1 METIYGNGITF
12 KIKQEVDGWWSIYEE
27 HPITHELIPVI
38 QAKDKAHALSY
49 IHFVE
54 RPNVPFNIL

>member
-1 METIYGNGITF
+1 MERIYGNGIIF
-12 KIKQEVDGWWSIYEE
+12 KIAQNDDGWWSVWEE

-49 IHFVE
+49 IRLCE